1 MKRIGLVTILLFLLV
16 AGAQAYLITID
27 TPVEVQAGAP
37 LVVTGTTTFP
47 VGTLID
53 IVLYPTE
60 FSVPSEIARKT
71 VVVDGTKSF
80 TVSFPTTDL
89 QAGQYKVEVQVAP
102 DLTGSLGSGS
112 VLWKLVQV
120 IDRSNEIILTV
131 PKDQNIREALMIE
144 GDIVNSGVTTIRL
157 EITGP
162 KDFSIPPVNVRTT
175 TQMGQRDGHFST
187 KVNVTDPG
195 NYYVSFYDPKG
206 FMATIKFSVFE
217 NVVTPQTTMGTST
230 VPETSPVTT
239 KAPLSGL
246 VVLAGIGA
254 AFLVF
259 LAKKQ

>member
-1 MKRIGLVTILLFLLV
+1 MKRTGLVAILLLFLV
-16 AGAQAYLITID
+16 VGAQAYLVTID
-27 TPVEVQAGAP
+27 TPAEVRAGAP

-60 FSVPSEIARKT
+60 FAVPSEIARRT
-71 VVVDGTKSF
+71 IIVDETKAF
-80 TVSFPTTDL
+80 TVTFPTTDL

-112 VLWKLVQV
+112 VLWKLVRI
-120 IDRSNEIILTV
+120 IDRSNEIVLTV
-131 PKDQNIREALMIE
+131 HKDQNIQEALMIE
-144 GDIVNSGVTTIRL
+144 GYLVDSGVTTLTL

-162 KDFSIPPVNVRTT
+162 KDFAIPPVNIRTT
-175 TQMGQRDGHFST
+175 TQMGQKDGQFST
-187 KVNVTDPG
+187 KVNVVDPG

-217 NVVTPQTTMGTST
+217 PEVTTRTSVATTA
-230 VPETSPVTT
+230 VPETSPGSTSI
-239 KAPLSGL
+239 PLGGL

-254 AFLVF
+254 AVLVL
-259 LAKKQ
+259 LAKRN